1 MPLSYF
7 LTQHGASISEYPID
21 PECIHEHV
29 CIQWLTSI
37 SLHVVPENI
46 PRKKYPNSNVKLQYQ
61 YRIKL
66 EMSITKR
73 TYHNVHEQLFPQ
85 RSPLIYCMDTHVKY
99 TERAQ
104 SLRLNISQIRV
115 EPQQKYCSV
124 MLKFHR
130 YWDLFTTA

>member
-66 EMSITKR
+66 EMSSRHFQLNPILILEFDIGVRIIFLMDILKD
-73 TYHNVHEQLFPQ
+73 NV
-85 RSPLIYCMDTHVKY
+85 
-99 TERAQ
+99 
-104 SLRLNISQIRV
+104 
-115 EPQQKYCSV
+115 
-124 MLKFHR
+124 
-130 YWDLFTTA
+130 